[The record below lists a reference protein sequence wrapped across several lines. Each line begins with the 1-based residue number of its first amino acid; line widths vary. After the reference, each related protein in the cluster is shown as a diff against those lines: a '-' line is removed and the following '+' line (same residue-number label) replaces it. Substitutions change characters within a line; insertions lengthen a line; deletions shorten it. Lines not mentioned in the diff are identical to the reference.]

1 MIDCYIELVFKV
13 KGALTEIV
21 RTLSKSRYKE
31 ILLLRK
37 KDFRHNNLRKSLRM
51 NLQLVCV

>member
-37 KDFRHNNLRKSLRM
+37 KNF
-51 NLQLVCV
+51 VTII